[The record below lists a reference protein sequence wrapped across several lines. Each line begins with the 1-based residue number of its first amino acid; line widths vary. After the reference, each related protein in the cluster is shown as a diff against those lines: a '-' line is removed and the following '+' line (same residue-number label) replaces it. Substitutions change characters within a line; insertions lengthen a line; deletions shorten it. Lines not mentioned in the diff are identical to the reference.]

1 MDKPTKITFEHY
13 DEKITIEKDHSDL
26 TADEIREMLISLVR
40 ASGYNMHLDII
51 FGEEF
56 GELE

>member
-1 MDKPTKITFEHY
+1 MNKPTKITFEHY
-13 DEKITIEKDHSDL
+13 DEKIIIERDHSDL
-26 TADEIREMLISLVR
+26 TVDEIREMLISLVR
-40 ASGYNMHLDII
+40 ASGYNVHLDII